1 MKKMNVE
8 PKRLIKNLLLILLGS
23 FIYSVGFIYIL
34 MPNSIPTGGVG
45 GIAMI
50 INRFTDL
57 PVGTLIIVINIP
69 LFLLA
74 WKKLGF
80 KFMLSSVVGTL
91 VSSVFIDLV
100 SLFPHTLTH
109 DPFLTCIFG
118 GMIYG
123 LGLGIIYRSGATSG
137 GSDIVAKLMRV
148 RYPFINFGTAMLI
161 LDVFIIGLYAVIFD
175 KTESAMYALITMFI
189 SSKTIDL
196 VLYGADIA
204 KLCIIVSD
212 HGDAIRDFI
221 FEKLDRGVTFLQGS
235 GGYSDQSK
243 KVVMCVIRPRQIVE
257 LRASINEVAPDAFI
271 IITDSHEVFGNGFSD
286 ITDTK

>member
-1 MKKMNVE
+1 MKKINVE
-8 PKRLIKNLLLILLGS
+8 PKRLLKNLLLILLGS

-45 GIAMI
+45 GISMI
-50 INRFTDL
+50 INRFTNF
-57 PVGTLIIVINIP
+57 PVGTLIIIINIP

-91 VSSVFIDLV
+91 VSSVFIDLI
-100 SLFPHTLTH
+100 SLFPHALTH

-118 GMIYG
+118 GIIYG

-212 HGDAIRDFI
+212 HGDEIRDFI

-257 LRASINEVAPDAFI
+257 LRASINDVAPDAFI
-271 IITDSHEVFGNGFSD
+271 IITDSREVFGNGFSD